1 MEEKTLVDRLIA
13 IDQETLDEMVHDLK
27 SSEASGINNQG
38 PEGQVDFLIQEFG
51 LVELARQ
58 FGLPAP
64 TTTRYKVTMHL
75 TADALMTWS
84 PIHIVEAASQQEAEH
99 KAKEWAYEHV
109 GDYAWKY
116 EGLND
121 GTVEVEM
128 AVAEYVGPAR
138 LSGEDEFT
146 REAELS
152 KEKSDDGA

>member
-1 MEEKTLVDRLIA
+1 VEEQTL
-13 IDQETLDEMVHDLK
+13 IDELTGLSQETLDELVHDLK
-27 SSEASGINNQG
+27 SGEASDINNQG
-38 PEGQVDFLIQEFG
+38 PEGQVDFLIQELG
-51 LVELARQ
+51 LVELARR
-58 FGLPAP
+58 FDLPTP
-64 TTTRYKVTMHL
+64 KTTRFKVTMHL

-84 PIHIVEAASQQEAEH
+84 PIHIMEATSQKEAEDN
-99 KAKEWAYEHV
+99 AKEWAYEHV